1 MLQSGAQRGLLRQ
14 VLAVAVVLALAL
26 PALTSIQV
34 GAVSSPSSPAAPVI
48 HGFKPLGAASPD
60 MPIIATLA
68 LPLRNTALLDSLV
81 MQVSDPTSPAYRH
94 FLTPQQ
100 VKSEFLPVAAYD
112 SLLSYLNGTGLKVVL
127 TALDSEVVVQGT
139 VAQFRSAFG
148 GAIATYSNGTYS
160 YYASTGSTTF
170 DGAYVYAS
178 NATLLL
184 TKPAIATSQAP
195 SSNVTFTEGTF
206 NAKELAPVYNASYY
220 YAHGETG
227 EGETIGLLDFYGS
240 PTIASDLAKFDRT
253 FGFPDATL
261 KVVPVGPYD
270 PSLGAL
276 VGWSTEVSL
285 DVEASHAMAP
295 GASIELYVANGALP
309 LSVPLAKIVQDD
321 SVTTLSQSF
330 GDYEWYYSITSD
342 FGGPSFM
349 ELNALIPDQYY
360 ALGSIEGI
368 TFSASSGDGGGSGYS
383 SGPEGS
389 LEYPATSPF
398 VTSVG
403 GTQTYFSASADG
415 AQEYTQ
421 TAWSNIGFVPNLVN
435 EGGGGGGVSI
445 IEPKPWYQSQQVTP
459 PSYPNGRL
467 NPDLSLQAG
476 IDPSIQIVDSGN
488 LVGTGGTSESSPLL
502 AGLMTLV
509 AQSVKGH
516 LGLINPLLYQAGN
529 NAAEYRKA
537 FTPITFGYI
546 IPWTAS
552 EGYNLATGWGAPNVG
567 GLGGILNST
576 SSQPQLTVHGEIIN
590 STGMGQEEFTQN
602 EALTVNAQ
610 ISEGRGLV
618 SAGAFTLSL
627 VTLQGAS
634 SPVSMSYNSATGNW
648 TGTITMGEESG
659 LAYVYLAGQSGDG
672 TPGRAIGT
680 IFAGYL
686 GSFAVYGEIYSLSFD
701 PWTWSKGAPL
711 TLVVATTDLNGKPAP
726 QGSLQLEVE
735 PYSISDNMYAT
746 AGSATLV
753 DSGSGQA
760 KGNLTSPVPP
770 GPLSLILRGD
780 TYGYAPTVYGI
791 YLQTS
796 YIYPEVAAEP
806 GSVAPGQS
814 LTIVTTPIAP
824 VNVYF
829 ETPAEGPPGYY
840 FAYDVAYGSNVT
852 ASLVS
857 PSGSTVSTATLAL
870 QSCAQA
876 LRVCNGGADMIY
888 GQLPVPPSATSG
900 LYTVRL
906 DASYSSLT
914 PGGNLTGN
922 FYGQV
927 WVSAPMIKPSIS
939 VEPGSERVSPD
950 STVGQASDGQAGM
963 LFQGEP
969 AHVVAKID
977 YSNGT
982 AVRFGEYTAF
992 LYPAS
997 LAGEYATL
1005 MHQEYAAG
1013 ALAQLAYDP
1022 GLGAWVG
1029 NVTLPSPADQGGLSG
1044 LGLNTLDYSGPYD
1057 VYVTGVSADGV
1068 PTSAA
1073 IGAQQAF
1080 YIQPYVY
1087 YAGASPLP
1095 TGPQVAF
1102 DGSQLPAAGTLTGDL
1117 FIGSNRVTGGNITI
1131 SDSQIQG
1138 SITVA
1143 NSTVTLVGVTGGNI
1157 NATGSRLV
1165 LKDSTIGALR
1175 LVGSNVSLVDSSYS
1189 SVDPALPSVSISGLS
1204 NTIHGVGAY
1213 NVTISGEDLA
1223 SSYLAAWIDG
1233 SKVGLNPPVAAGPA
1247 NSTQSNV
1254 TAKGT
1259 IDATS
1264 LDDGVHTLTVTVTQA
1279 DGLSSTLSAQ
1289 FSTDAHQMALQN
1301 QTTQLYDFAYLLVA
1315 LVAAAIIVGSMALVR
1330 VNRARQP
1337 AATAPHV

>member
-1 MLQSGAQRGLLRQ
+1 M
-14 VLAVAVVLALAL
+14 LAVGVVLALAL

-34 GAVSSPSSPAAPVI
+34 GAASPPTSPAVPII
-48 HGFKPLGAASPD
+48 HGYKPLGAASAD
-60 MPIIATLA
+60 LPIIATLA

-100 VKSEFLPVAAYD
+100 VESEFLPVAAYD
-112 SLLSYLNGTGLKVVL
+112 SLLSYLKGTGLTVVL

-139 VAQFRSAFG
+139 AAQFRSAFG
-148 GAIATYSNGTYS
+148 GTIATYSNGTDS
-160 YYASTGSTTF
+160 YYAATGVTTF
-170 DGAYVYAS
+170 GGAYVYAS

-184 TKPAIATSQAP
+184 TKPAIATSQGP

-220 YAHGETG
+220 YEHGEDG
-227 EGETIGLLDFYGS
+227 AGETIGLLDFYGS
-240 PTIASDLAKFDRT
+240 PTIASDLSKFDST
-253 FGFPDATL
+253 FGFPDAAL
-261 KVVPVGPYD
+261 NVIPVGPYD
-270 PSLGAL
+270 PSLGAA

-295 GASIELYVANGALP
+295 GASIDLYVANGALP

-330 GDYEWYYSITSD
+330 GDYEWYYSITSG

-349 ELNALIPDQYY
+349 ALNALIPDQYY

-383 SGPEGS
+383 SGPEGN

-403 GTQTYFSASADG
+403 GTQTYLSASSG
-415 AQEYTQ
+415 GGQEYRQ

-445 IEPKPWYQSQQVTP
+445 LEPKPWYQSQQVTP
-459 PSYPNGRL
+459 PSYPHGRL

-476 IDPSIQIVDSGN
+476 VDPSILIVDSGN

-509 AQSVKGH
+509 AQSLKGR
-516 LGLINPLLYQAGN
+516 LGLINPLLYDAGN
-529 NAAEYRKA
+529 NAAEYGKA
-537 FTPITFGYI
+537 FAPITFGYI
-546 IPWTAS
+546 VPWTAS

-567 GLGGILNST
+567 ELGGILNAT
-576 SSQPQLTVHGEIIN
+576 KSQSQLSVLGEIAN
-590 STGMGQEEFTQN
+590 ATGMEQAEFTPG
-602 EALTVNAQ
+602 EAITVNAQ
-610 ISEGRGLV
+610 ISEGGNPV
-618 SAGAFTLSL
+618 SAGTFALSL
-627 VTLQGAS
+627 VSLQGTS
-634 SPVSMSYNSATGNW
+634 SPVAMSYDASTGNW

-659 LAYVYLAGQSGDG
+659 LAYVYATGKSGDG
-672 TPGRAIGT
+672 TPGQAIGT

-686 GSFAVYGEIYSLSFD
+686 GSLTVRDEIYSLPLD
-701 PWTWSKGAPL
+701 PWTWSSEVPL
-711 TLVVATTDLNGKPAP
+711 PLEVATTDLSGNPAP
-726 QGSLQLEVE
+726 RGSLQVDVE
-735 PYSISDNMYAT
+735 PYSVSSNTYTSAGFAT
-746 AGSATLV
+746 LANAGSGYA
-753 DSGSGQA
+753 A
-760 KGNLTSPVPP
+760 GNLTTPVAL
-770 GPLSLILRGD
+770 GPLSLVLQGG

-814 LTIVTTPIAP
+814 LTIITTPIAP

-829 ETPAEGPPGYY
+829 ELPLEGPPGYY

-857 PSGSTVSTATLAL
+857 PTGGTVSTATLAY
-870 QSCAQA
+870 QPCDQA
-876 LRVCNGGADMIY
+876 LRACNGGADMIY
-888 GQLPVPPSATSG
+888 GQLQVPPDATSG
-900 LYTVRL
+900 LYTVKL

-914 PGGNLTGN
+914 PGGNLTGS

-927 WVSAPMIKPSIS
+927 WVSGPMIEPSIS
-939 VEPGSERVSPD
+939 IVPGSEHVSPD
-950 STVGQASDGQAGM
+950 YVVGQVSGDQAGM

-997 LAGEYATL
+997 LAGEYAAL
-1005 MHQEYAAG
+1005 MHQEYAG
-1013 ALAQLAYDP
+1013 GDLVQLAYDP
-1022 GLGAWVG
+1022 GLQAWVG

-1044 LGLNTLDYSGPYD
+1044 VGLSTLDYSGPYE

-1068 PTSAA
+1068 PTTAA
-1073 IGAQQAF
+1073 IGAEQPF

-1087 YAGASPLP
+1087 YAGGAPAP

-1102 DGSQLPAAGTLTGDL
+1102 DGSQLPASGTLTGDL
-1117 FIGSNRVTGGNITI
+1117 FVGANSISGANITI
-1131 SDSQIQG
+1131 AESQIWG
-1138 SITVA
+1138 SISVA
-1143 NSTVTLVGVTGGNI
+1143 GSTVTLVGVTGGDI
-1157 NATGSRLV
+1157 NATGSRLI
-1165 LKDSTIGALR
+1165 LKDCTLGALR
-1175 LVGSNVSLVDSSYS
+1175 LVDSNVTLVDSSYS
-1189 SVDPALPSVSISGLS
+1189 SVDPALPSISVGGLS
-1204 NTIHGVGAY
+1204 STIHGIGAY
-1213 NVTISGEDLA
+1213 NVTISGADLA
-1223 SSYLAAWIDG
+1223 PSYLAAWLDGNKID
-1233 SKVGLNPPVAAGPA
+1233 LNPPAVATLG
-1247 NSTQSNV
+1247 S
-1254 TAKGT
+1254 GT
-1259 IDATS
+1259 ISSVTVNGTVNAP
-1264 LDDGVHTLTVTVTQA
+1264 LLGDGVHTLTVAVTQA
-1279 DGLSSTLSAQ
+1279 DGLSSTLSTQ
-1289 FSTDAHQMALQN
+1289 FSTDAHQVALQD
-1301 QTTQLYDFAYLLVA
+1301 QTTTLYDFTYLLVV
-1315 LVAAAIIVGSMALVR
+1315 LVAVAIIVGSLAFVR
-1330 VNRARQP
+1330 GNRASQPP
-1337 AATAPHV
+1337 AASPQV